1 MDIDVGKIDRIKIW
15 HDNTGAGS
23 AWFLDS
29 VTIRKK
35 YSTCSM
41 ISNIYIQ
48 RLEQISQVF
57 YRQNSNDD
65 HGNNRS
71 ILRSPIMSDRISLQ
85 KKVTWD
91 EHSIGS
97 QDDLFSKDSAH
108 LSTTKQSTGHFE
120 HRAHWISSHSLTYDH
135 QWQIQSIEETNSFD
149 LDQSTRALLLSDRSK
164 VKSSNDEIYEFQ
176 ANRWLAK
183 DKEDGKTE
191 VSLTG
196 KLTHQS
202 SNSTHSLKP
211 KEDSKMSTHSNVT
224 FTQQHDEPLDTR
236 LKSSRNLRHRLDSM
250 NSEHPPTKL
259 LQQKKDS
266 LSQLTGN
273 DRLLTPRITSESSTS
288 SMLKPL
294 SQRIRS
300 SHVLS
305 NNASNREQDSLNKL
319 PLQTI
324 QLRQEQSRNSLIYKS
339 SPRLITNPIEP
350 SIKSKSFVRSNPLLS
365 TNKSISSMFDYFL
378 LPILFFSSSSDRTD
392 KSTYEIQS
400 MDDF

>member
-1 MDIDVGKIDRIKIW
+1 
-15 HDNTGAGS
+15 
-23 AWFLDS
+23 
-29 VTIRKK
+29 
-35 YSTCSM
+35 
-41 ISNIYIQ
+41 
-48 RLEQISQVF
+48 
-57 YRQNSNDD
+57 
-65 HGNNRS
+65 
-71 ILRSPIMSDRISLQ
+71 
-85 KKVTWD
+85 
-91 EHSIGS
+91 
-97 QDDLFSKDSAH
+97 
-108 LSTTKQSTGHFE
+108 
-120 HRAHWISSHSLTYDH
+120 
-135 QWQIQSIEETNSFD
+135 
-149 LDQSTRALLLSDRSK
+149 
-164 VKSSNDEIYEFQ
+164 
-176 ANRWLAK
+176 
-183 DKEDGKTE
+183 
-191 VSLTG
+191 
-196 KLTHQS
+196 
-202 SNSTHSLKP
+202 
-211 KEDSKMSTHSNVT
+211 
-224 FTQQHDEPLDTR
+224 
-236 LKSSRNLRHRLDSM
+236 M

-305 NNASNREQDSLNKL
+305 NNASNLEQDSLNKL

-324 QLRQEQSRNSLIYKS
+324 QLRQEQSRNSLISKS

-392 KSTYEIQS
+392 KSTYDIQS